1 MHTKVLT
8 AHIPLDL
15 SEKVDGLAAR
25 LQRSR
30 GWIVKQALAAWVER
44 QQVEPVPTRGFAEAQ
59 QPFEA
64 EFMKQD
70 NAIARAAVETLKS
83 LRKTT
88 TLGDITWRELRDAGR
103 R

>member
-1 MHTKVLT
+1 
-8 AHIPLDL
+8 
-15 SEKVDGLAAR
+15 
-25 LQRSR
+25 
-30 GWIVKQALAAWVER
+30 
-44 QQVEPVPTRGFAEAQ
+44 
-59 QPFEA
+59 
-64 EFMKQD
+64 MKQD